1 MPRKKFD
8 RSLAQR
14 ELIVFVFIYPVAFFM
29 HRNGWYPS
37 EKEIV
42 LLVIL
47 YGLPLYMLYLVI
59 RLFRPDQAICRFL
72 KRRSGNL

>member
-8 RSLAQR
+8 RTEVRR
-14 ELIVFVFIYPVAFFM
+14 ELVGLVFLYPLCFFM
-29 HRNGWYPS
+29 HRNGWYPT

-59 RLFRPDQAICRFL
+59 RLFRPDQAICRFV